1 MEQKMKEQWRHDLKV
16 GDRVDAL
23 KGDEKHKCWGI
34 AKVTEIREDL
44 LDLEMEGDS
53 KIYDK

>member
-1 MEQKMKEQWRHDLKV
+1 MKEQWRHDLKV